1 MSTQVFKYSL
11 IHRCLIPILVLT
23 TSITS
28 AQKPFNRSYD
38 IEGGFNGNGKFF
50 MSACDSSGIFVIGEY
65 PYYKNNDSS
74 RYYIQN
80 IMLRFDYDGN
90 LIFRKN
96 IPQPDS
102 TIIYMYSKPS
112 IHKNDSVYFFHM
124 FYYRDEFKTYSRR
137 LILEINIRTG
147 EILKTGYLPKID
159 DVLSSMGGGL
169 YEPEKDQ
176 LVFSTTAYT
185 RDPQL
190 YKMFVF
196 TLDSNL
202 NMKNTAEYSYPGSGM
217 FLYNAVVKHENGLF
231 GAAGGINRVV
241 SKYLEA
247 FPAFAQLDSNLN
259 LVSLEVHK
267 ELEKFNYSL
276 DNFSPTQDAEGNW
289 VVYIT
294 KDTIETPLDTHSF
307 NNIAYIMKFNPRGD
321 SLIWGRRMI
330 HPHFQFN
337 GFVYYQFA
345 MGRCKDGTGY
355 IALEEI
361 IRGSIDSTA
370 YTRMFKVSEQG
381 DSLWSRNLYIL
392 GPDET
397 SWYNELNPITHTP
410 YNTFVVQGSAGI
422 ERTGQYRPWLVHFD
436 YHGCVVPGCHLTVNS
451 RDPSSVD
458 PEPISVYPNPVN
470 GQHLY
475 FTCRTGSGQN
485 AQMELLNLDGKSIL
499 RKNIVL
505 DNNAQYLLLL
515 PQDLMSGHYFLR
527 INDGKNSWSKKIIVQ
542 KE

>member
-23 TSITS
+23 ASITS

-50 MSACDSSGIFVIGEY
+50 TSACDSSGIFVLGEY
-65 PYYKNNDSS
+65 PYYKNQDSS

-90 LIFRKN
+90 LLWRKD
-96 IPQPDS
+96 IIEPDS
-102 TIIYMYSKPS
+102 TDLNIYYYPS
-112 IHKNDSVYFFHM
+112 VRKNDSIYFFHYLYYKNG
-124 FYYRDEFKTYSRR
+124 FNYYRRVVVEV
-137 LILEINIRTG
+137 NIRTG
-147 EILKTGYLPKID
+147 EILRSNYLPK
-159 DVLSSMGGGL
+159 
-169 YEPEKDQ
+169 YEKYSNYSLAAAVYDPESGQ
-176 LVFSTTAYT
+176 LIFPTIAYT
-185 RDPQL
+185 SDSQL
-190 YKMFVF
+190 YKLFVF
-196 TLDSNL
+196 SLDSNL
-202 NMKNTAEYSYPGSGM
+202 NIVETATYGYPGSGM
-217 FLYNAVVKHENGLF
+217 FLNQGIVKQSNGLY
-231 GAAGGINRVV
+231 GVAGGIYKVK

-267 ELEKFNYSL
+267 ELEKFNYSA
-276 DNFSPTQDAEGNW
+276 DNFSPTQDVNGNW
-289 VVYIT
+289 VIYIS

-337 GFVYYQFA
+337 GFVYFQFA
-345 MGRCKDGTGY
+345 MGRCKDGSGY
-355 IALEEI
+355 IALERN
-361 IRGSIDSTA
+361 IRGTIDSTT

-422 ERTGQYRPWLVHFD
+422 VSTGQYRPWLVHFD

-451 RDPSSVD
+451 EDPSSID
-458 PEPISVYPNPVN
+458 PEPINVFPNPVN

-475 FTCRTGSGQN
+475 FTCRTCSGQH
-485 AQMELLNLDGKSIL
+485 AQLEFLNLDGRSIL

-505 DNNAQYLLLL
+505 ENNAQYLLLL
-515 PQDLMSGHYFLR
+515 PQDLANGYYLLQIHDE
-527 INDGKNSWSKKIIVQ
+527 INSWSQKVYVQ
-542 KE
+542 R

>member
-23 TSITS
+23 ASITS

-96 IPQPDS
+96 IPGPDS

-112 IHKNDSVYFFHM
+112 IRKNDSVYFFHM
-124 FYYRDEFKTYSRR
+124 LYYRNEFINYSRR

-147 EILKTGYLPKID
+147 EILKTRYLPKID
-159 DVLSSMGGGL
+159 DVLSSMGGGY

-176 LVFSTTAYT
+176 LVFSTTTYT

-247 FPAFAQLDSNLN
+247 FPAFAQLDSALN
-259 LVSLEVHK
+259 LKSLVVRK
-267 ELEKFNYSL
+267 DLEKFYYWA
-276 DNFSPTQDAEGNW
+276 DNFSPTQDADGNW
-289 VVYIT
+289 VVFISR
-294 KDTIETPLDTHSF
+294 DTIATPQDSNAF

-337 GFVYYQFA
+337 GFVYFQFA
-345 MGRCKDGTGY
+345 MGRCKDGSGY
-355 IALEEI
+355 IALERN
-361 IRGSIDSTA
+361 IRGTIDSTT

-422 ERTGQYRPWLVHFD
+422 VSTGQYRPWLVHFD
-436 YHGCVVPGCHLTVNS
+436 YHGCVVPGCHLMVNS
-451 RDPSSVD
+451 EDPSSID
-458 PEPISVYPNPVN
+458 PEPITVFPNPVN

-475 FTCRTGSGQN
+475 FTCRTGSGQH
-485 AQMELLNLDGKSIL
+485 AQLEFLNLDGRSIL

-505 DNNAQYLLLL
+505 ENNAQYLLLL
-515 PQDLMSGHYFLR
+515 PQDLANGYYLLQIHDE
-527 INDGKNSWSKKIIVQ
+527 INSWSQKVYVQ
-542 KE
+542 R